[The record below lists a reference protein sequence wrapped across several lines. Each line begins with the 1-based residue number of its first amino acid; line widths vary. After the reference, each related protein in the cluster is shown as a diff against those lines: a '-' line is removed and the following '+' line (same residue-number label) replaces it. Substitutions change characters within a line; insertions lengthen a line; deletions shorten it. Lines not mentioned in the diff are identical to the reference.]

1 MSFHEAANGSL
12 PNGLIPS
19 ANAPEYAASKWPVE
33 HIAIGTSSSAQ
44 SIMMP
49 WKKSVQHTAL

>member
-1 MSFHEAANGSL
+1 MSFHDAAKGSL
-12 PNGLIPS
+12 PKGFTPS
-19 ANAPEYAASKWPVE
+19 ANDSANEASNLPVA
-33 HIAIGTSSSAQ
+33 HIAIGTMSSAQ